1 MSDKKNNSQKET
13 PEVAKKAETAVIE
26 NNAAVNEVTKPVE
39 TENIDNK
46 AAIKETTETDASDD
60 NNDQSRIIGV
70 KIITDE
76 DEGQEEVQEAVILAP
91 LSFIGLNEQ
100 EYQITVPKFRFK
112 GQEYDSQKAID
123 ENADVLETLISVNSF
138 IIKKV

>member
-26 NNAAVNEVTKPVE
+26 KNAAVNEVTKPVE
-39 TENIDNK
+39 TE
-46 AAIKETTETDASDD
+46 AATKETTETVASDD
-60 NNDQSRIIGV
+60 HNDQSRIIGV

-76 DEGQEEVQEAVILAP
+76 GEAEEEVQEAVILAP
-91 LSFIGLNEQ
+91 LSFIGLNGQ